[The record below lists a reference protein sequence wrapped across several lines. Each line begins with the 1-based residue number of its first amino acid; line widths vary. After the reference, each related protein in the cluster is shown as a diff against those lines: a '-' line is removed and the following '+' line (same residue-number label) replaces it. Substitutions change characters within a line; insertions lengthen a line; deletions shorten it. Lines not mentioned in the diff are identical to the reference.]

1 MQFFY
6 QLLYHPV
13 LNPILTSVLK
23 AIPGL
28 PRKFRIPPSGTI
40 SLTLKNGKT
49 MKLKTNQ
56 TCHVTY
62 EVFWKG
68 TSSYEFSDIF
78 EKLFEKAQVYFD
90 VGSNIGYYA
99 IMAGRTNPDLD
110 VYAFDPSPG
119 PFAFLKDNIQEN
131 RLLKVK
137 PFQLALS
144 NENGTFS
151 FQVAINPKYT
161 YLKYNSLG
169 GSGHLQ
175 GTREDNSPY
184 MVSVEAMRLDD
195 FVLRHNIR
203 RLDLMKLDVEEAEHL
218 VLMGAEKTLKT
229 LRPIVVCEVFSTEML
244 ENIMD
249 QWKGSG
255 YEAFIFE
262 DGGLRHV
269 SYSPGYQLNQIENFF
284 FVPSEKL
291 DWITEFIRS

>member
-13 LNPILTSVLK
+13 LNPILTRILK

-28 PRKFRIPPSGTI
+28 PRKFQIPPSGT
-40 SLTLKNGKT
+40 LELRLKNGKT
-49 MKLKTNQ
+49 IRLKTNQ

-68 TSSYEFSDIF
+68 TSAYEFSDIF
-78 EKLFEKAQVYFD
+78 EKLFEKAGVYFD

-99 IMAGRTNPDLD
+99 IMAGRTNPNLL

-119 PFAFLKDNIQEN
+119 PYTFLKDNIQEN
-131 RLLKVK
+131 KLLNVK

-151 FQVAINPKYT
+151 FQVAMNPKYT

-175 GTREDNSPY
+175 GTREDHSPFV
-184 MVSVEAMRLDD
+184 VSVEAMRLDD
-195 FVLRHNIR
+195 FVVRHNIQQ
-203 RLDLMKLDVEEAEHL
+203 LDLMKLDVEEAEHL
-218 VLMGAEKTLKT
+218 VLMGGAKTLER

-244 ENIMD
+244 RQIMEQWEN
-249 QWKGSG
+249 SG

-262 DGGLRHV
+262 NGGLRPVH
-269 SYSPGYQLNQIENFF
+269 YSPEYKLAGIENFF
-284 FVPSEKL
+284 FVPGEKRN
-291 DWITEFIRS
+291 WIEEFVIR